1 MYNHSYLYY
10 GWYNYWKIVLLLIAF
25 CYKRLIYS
33 KLKLSYL
40 ESTSLGLSNDAK
52 IFPWISFPEKLLATK
67 MCCRQQV
74 EKRKITQK
82 TCFFAFFVGFFLA
95 EMDSFSASLT
105 PVQISAPSEQNFW
118 RYSTFNF
125 SANLVASNTWPQKR
139 RNISVTESRMTKKIY
154 QSYFLNRF
162 YP

>member
-10 GWYNYWKIVLLLIAF
+10 GLYNYWKIVLLLIAF

-40 ESTSLGLSNDAK
+40 ESTSLGLSNDVK
-52 IFPWISFPEKLLATK
+52 MFTWISFPEKLLATK
-67 MCCRQQV
+67 MCCGRQI
-74 EKRKITQK
+74 EKRKISEK
-82 TCFFAFFVGFFLA
+82 TCFLLFCWVFLA

-105 PVQISAPSEQNFW
+105 PVQISAPSKQNFW
-118 RYSTFNF
+118 RYSNFNF

-139 RNISVTESRMTKKIY
+139 RNISVTESRMTKKFY